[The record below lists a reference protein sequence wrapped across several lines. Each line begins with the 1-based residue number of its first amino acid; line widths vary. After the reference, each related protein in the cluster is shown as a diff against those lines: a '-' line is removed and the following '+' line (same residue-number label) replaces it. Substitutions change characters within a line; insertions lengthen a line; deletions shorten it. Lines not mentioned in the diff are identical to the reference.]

1 MSKKQHNTINI
12 TFTDDLYKRLMSL
25 VEKTKVKNKEDVIL
39 SALRLYE
46 FIVNEAEN
54 NPDGELIKVL
64 TGIANPQPIIKM
76 DCYITLVK

>member
-12 TFTDDLYKRLMSL
+12 TFTGDSHERLKSL
-25 VEKTKVKNKEDVIL
+25 VEKTKAKNVEEVIL
-39 SALRLYE
+39 RSLRLYE

-64 TGIANPQPIIKM
+64 TGIANP
-76 DCYITLVK
+76 